1 MPLKT
6 PSLSNVFASFRFQ
19 LILLVCIVIIPS
31 IGLALFS
38 GWEQRQYD
46 ADQAKGM
53 AAHRV
58 RHISLLQDQ
67 LIIKTHHLLTTL
79 TETDEVK
86 SKDLNTCS
94 SLFATILKHNPE
106 YANIGLINNDGDII
120 ASGVPFAKNINVRD
134 REYFQKAILTGKP
147 TVGGYHTG
155 RITGKTGINLSY
167 PILDKSGK
175 VIMVVF
181 ALLPIE
187 TLWKMTHLEDLPPGA
202 TQTIIDAG
210 GTVLWRNIEPEK
222 WAGKTLKDKE
232 IIRKVLAHGQGTAEA
247 RGIDDNLRLYA
258 FAPLSNLAPVGF
270 VYSGYPLET
279 IYGPADLSLKRN
291 LVLLGGVA
299 ILVLLATWMFG
310 SLYIM
315 RKITTLVKTTKSIAA
330 GDITVR
336 TGLKH
341 SGGEIE
347 QLAHAIDQMADSL
360 MEQEA
365 RRREAEESILRLHR
379 QNQLILDAA
388 GDGIVGLD
396 LEGKVIF
403 INPAA
408 AAMTG
413 YAVNELLGKGL
424 HQRIHHTKPNGS
436 TYPSSEC
443 PMHIS
448 IAEGKSSRVRDEVL
462 WRKDGTCFPASY
474 YSTPMVEEG
483 KILGAVVVFRDISER
498 LKAEAEKAKLEAQLY
513 QAQKMEAIG
522 SLAGGI
528 AHDFNNILCGIIG
541 YTEMALE
548 FHDPKPE
555 VKECLQEVKKA
566 GLRAKDLVEQILTF
580 SRKREVEIKPI
591 KLIPIIKETLKLLRA
606 TLPANIE
613 IKHHLSGS
621 GSITGDPTQMH
632 QVLMNLCTNAYR
644 AMPNGGLLTVT
655 LKDVEL
661 PEKCHLPLPPG
672 QFVKLEVIDIGIG
685 IDPVIRHRIFEPYF
699 TTQEIGRGTGLGL
712 AVVLGI
718 VKNHKGQISVRSEPG
733 RGSTFTICFP
743 KTSKE
748 VIMEKSDRPATFE
761 GSGTILFVDDEKA
774 ITDFARVALEM
785 MGYEVFATTNS
796 LEAMEIFQ
804 ADPGKFDLVIT
815 DLTMPKLTGI
825 DLAKY
830 FMQAR
835 PDLPVLLATGY
846 TERFDREDIRN
857 LGIRDIILKP
867 AGVRDLGEKIKT
879 VLNPKMPN

>member
-1 MPLKT
+1 
-6 PSLSNVFASFRFQ
+6 
-19 LILLVCIVIIPS
+19 
-31 IGLALFS
+31 
-38 GWEQRQYD
+38 
-46 ADQAKGM
+46 
-53 AAHRV
+53 
-58 RHISLLQDQ
+58 
-67 LIIKTHHLLTTL
+67 
-79 TETDEVK
+79 
-86 SKDLNTCS
+86 
-94 SLFATILKHNPE
+94 
-106 YANIGLINNDGDII
+106 
-120 ASGVPFAKNINVRD
+120 
-134 REYFQKAILTGKP
+134 
-147 TVGGYHTG
+147 
-155 RITGKTGINLSY
+155 
-167 PILDKSGK
+167 
-175 VIMVVF
+175 
-181 ALLPIE
+181 
-187 TLWKMTHLEDLPPGA
+187 
-202 TQTIIDAG
+202 
-210 GTVLWRNIEPEK
+210 
-222 WAGKTLKDKE
+222 
-232 IIRKVLAHGQGTAEA
+232 
-247 RGIDDNLRLYA
+247 
-258 FAPLSNLAPVGF
+258 
-270 VYSGYPLET
+270 
-279 IYGPADLSLKRN
+279 
-291 LVLLGGVA
+291 
-299 ILVLLATWMFG
+299 
-310 SLYIM
+310 
-315 RKITTLVKTTKSIAA
+315 
-330 GDITVR
+330 
-336 TGLKH
+336 
-341 SGGEIE
+341 
-347 QLAHAIDQMADSL
+347 
-360 MEQEA
+360 
-365 RRREAEESILRLHR
+365 
-379 QNQLILDAA
+379 
-388 GDGIVGLD
+388 
-396 LEGKVIF
+396 
-403 INPAA
+403 
-408 AAMTG
+408 
-413 YAVNELLGKGL
+413 
-424 HQRIHHTKPNGS
+424 
-436 TYPSSEC
+436 
-443 PMHIS
+443 
-448 IAEGKSSRVRDEVL
+448 
-462 WRKDGTCFPASY
+462 
-474 YSTPMVEEG
+474 
-483 KILGAVVVFRDISER
+483 VVVFRDISER
-498 LKAEAEKAKLEAQLY
+498 RKAEAEKAKLEAQLY

-613 IKHHLSGS
+613 IKHHLSDS

-661 PEKCHLPLPPG
+661 SEKSHLPLPPG
-672 QFVKLEVIDIGIG
+672 QFVKLEVIDTGIG
-685 IDPVIRHRIFEPYF
+685 IDPAIRHRIFEPYF

-718 VKNHKGQISVRSEPG
+718 VKNHKGHISVRSEP
-733 RGSTFTICFP
+733 RQGSTFTICFP

-748 VIMEKSDRPATFE
+748 VITEKTHRPATFE

-774 ITDFARVALEM
+774 ITDFARIALEM

>member
-1 MPLKT
+1 
-6 PSLSNVFASFRFQ
+6 
-19 LILLVCIVIIPS
+19 
-31 IGLALFS
+31 
-38 GWEQRQYD
+38 
-46 ADQAKGM
+46 
-53 AAHRV
+53 
-58 RHISLLQDQ
+58 
-67 LIIKTHHLLTTL
+67 
-79 TETDEVK
+79 
-86 SKDLNTCS
+86 
-94 SLFATILKHNPE
+94 
-106 YANIGLINNDGDII
+106 
-120 ASGVPFAKNINVRD
+120 
-134 REYFQKAILTGKP
+134 
-147 TVGGYHTG
+147 
-155 RITGKTGINLSY
+155 
-167 PILDKSGK
+167 
-175 VIMVVF
+175 
-181 ALLPIE
+181 
-187 TLWKMTHLEDLPPGA
+187 
-202 TQTIIDAG
+202 
-210 GTVLWRNIEPEK
+210 
-222 WAGKTLKDKE
+222 
-232 IIRKVLAHGQGTAEA
+232 
-247 RGIDDNLRLYA
+247 
-258 FAPLSNLAPVGF
+258 
-270 VYSGYPLET
+270 
-279 IYGPADLSLKRN
+279 
-291 LVLLGGVA
+291 
-299 ILVLLATWMFG
+299 
-310 SLYIM
+310 
-315 RKITTLVKTTKSIAA
+315 
-330 GDITVR
+330 
-336 TGLKH
+336 
-341 SGGEIE
+341 
-347 QLAHAIDQMADSL
+347 
-360 MEQEA
+360 
-365 RRREAEESILRLHR
+365 
-379 QNQLILDAA
+379 
-388 GDGIVGLD
+388 
-396 LEGKVIF
+396 
-403 INPAA
+403 
-408 AAMTG
+408 
-413 YAVNELLGKGL
+413 
-424 HQRIHHTKPNGS
+424 
-436 TYPSSEC
+436 
-443 PMHIS
+443 MHIS

-462 WRKDGTCFPASY
+462 WRKDGTCFPAAY

-483 KILGAVVVFRDISER
+483 KIQGAVVVFRDISER
-498 LKAEAEKAKLEAQLY
+498 RKAEAEKAKLEAQLY

-613 IKHHLSGS
+613 IKHHLSDS

-661 PEKCHLPLPPG
+661 SEKSHLPLPPG
-672 QFVKLEVIDIGIG
+672 QFVKLEVIDTGIG
-685 IDPVIRHRIFEPYF
+685 IDPAIRHRIFEPYF

-718 VKNHKGQISVRSEPG
+718 VKNHKGHISVRSEP
-733 RGSTFTICFP
+733 RQGSTFTICFP

-748 VIMEKSDRPATFE
+748 VITEKTHRPATFE

-774 ITDFARVALEM
+774 ITDFARIALEM

-879 VLNPKMPN
+879 VLNPKLPN